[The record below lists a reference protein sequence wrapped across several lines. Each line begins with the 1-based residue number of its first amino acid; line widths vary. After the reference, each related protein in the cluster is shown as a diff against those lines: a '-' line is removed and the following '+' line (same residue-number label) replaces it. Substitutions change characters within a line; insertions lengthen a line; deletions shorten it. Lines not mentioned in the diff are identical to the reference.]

1 MDLNKPE
8 TVRTLIQ
15 TLNDKI
21 TDPSLDTAF
30 FTSET
35 SDVGFAL
42 HQTGPVR
49 LTVAVEDVELL
60 FNAEGELI
68 EHKPIEA
75 HVEEDN

>member
-15 TLNDKI
+15 TLENKVEDA
-21 TDPSLDTAF
+21 SVDTAF

-49 LTVAVEDVELL
+49 LTVAVEDFELH
-60 FNAEGELI
+60 FNSQGELV
-68 EHKPIEA
+68 EQKPIEA
-75 HVEEDN
+75 HVEENE